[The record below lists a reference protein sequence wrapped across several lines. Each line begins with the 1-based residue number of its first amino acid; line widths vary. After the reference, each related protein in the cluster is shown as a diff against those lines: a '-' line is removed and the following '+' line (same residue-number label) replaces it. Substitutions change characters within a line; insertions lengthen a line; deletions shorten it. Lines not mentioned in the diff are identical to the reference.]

1 MGIEHAFAH
10 RYEFDSI
17 AGLDGRDESAGR
29 GERNCHCHDSGHK
42 PILLL
47 SPSMALT
54 IGKKS
59 LDHAALMIL
68 GSSVLSLVE
77 EKNNEND

>member
-1 MGIEHAFAH
+1 
-10 RYEFDSI
+10 
-17 AGLDGRDESAGR
+17 
-29 GERNCHCHDSGHK
+29 
-42 PILLL
+42 
-47 SPSMALT
+47 MALT